1 MNAVRTKLFEK
12 KYTKEGKAI
21 DMSLLPPCNSV
32 LILDIKQANYVVKI
46 SKFSLT
52 NWLHSDAISENGW
65 HPDDSP
71 YWVDH
76 IFPRDVEEILWTLPL
91 SAMIL
96 TNLMSETSC
105 QMTMMKIK
113 TMMMISDNIDT
124 DCFQYSFKRLS

>member
-32 LILDIKQANYVVKI
+32 LVLDIKQANYVVKI

-65 HPDDSP
+65 LPDNSS
-71 YWVDH
+71 YWVDYT
-76 IFPRDVEEILWTLPL
+76 FPRDVDEILCDSSFITDDFNKFDEQDQL
-91 SAMIL
+91 S
-96 TNLMSETSC
+96 NGNDE
-105 QMTMMKIK
+105 
-113 TMMMISDNIDT
+113 N
-124 DCFQYSFKRLS
+124 